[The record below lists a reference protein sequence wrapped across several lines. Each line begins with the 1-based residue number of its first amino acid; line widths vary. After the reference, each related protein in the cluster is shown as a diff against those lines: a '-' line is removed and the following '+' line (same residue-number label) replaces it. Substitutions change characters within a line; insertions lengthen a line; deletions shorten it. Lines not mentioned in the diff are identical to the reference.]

1 LRSSLK
7 VSMIATDIS
16 LIISRDSLLEA
27 IAEGWEPEYLFF
39 WGHTPKRP
47 GLGKHVLSQWW
58 PARFMINGE
67 HFTSTEHYMM
77 AAKAR
82 LFGDEETRAE
92 ILAATTPAKAKA
104 LGRKVRGFDEKVW
117 EENRFEIVV
126 EANAAKFGQNTNLGA
141 FLSVTGDAVLVEASP
156 VDRVWGIGLAADDPR
171 AKRPAEWKGLNLLG
185 FALMRA
191 RAVLDIR

>member
-1 LRSSLK
+1 
-7 VSMIATDIS
+7 MIATDIS